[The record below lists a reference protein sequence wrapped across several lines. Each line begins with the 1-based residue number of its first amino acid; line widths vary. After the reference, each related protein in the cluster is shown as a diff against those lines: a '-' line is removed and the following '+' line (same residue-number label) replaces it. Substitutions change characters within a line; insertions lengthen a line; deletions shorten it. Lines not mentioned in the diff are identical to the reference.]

1 MSEKRDDSQER
12 TEQATARK
20 KQQSQE
26 QGLVA
31 RSKDF
36 NALMVLLCSG
46 LFFIALGHSSALKL
60 QHLFESYLAFDP
72 KLLADDNGLFLA
84 LKNAAFSAIK
94 VLLPFLILIVAVC
107 IAGPMI
113 IGGWAFS
120 WENVALKFER
130 LDPVKGLSKIF
141 SLKNL
146 VELIKSIFKIAL
158 VVLAMALIVY
168 LFMKQIVYFSFAD
181 PLVGIKQSVKV
192 LTWSFMLLVGALLII
207 TLFDVPFQ
215 LWNYQQELRM
225 TKQEVKDEYKD
236 TEGKPEVKS
245 RLARL
250 QRELLKRRFA
260 TEVPQAD
267 VIITNPTHYAVALKY
282 DPKKMKAPK
291 VVAKGVDFMAE
302 KIMEIAKQHSVPLV
316 ALPPLARTVYFHTEI
331 GEEIPSEL
339 YVGVAQVLA
348 YVHQLKLYK
357 RGKSNKPKIPNK
369 IDIPPEMVK

>member
-1 MSEKRDDSQER
+1 ER

-60 QHLFESYLAFDP
+60 QHLFESYFAFDP

-84 LKNAAFSAIK
+84 LKNATFSAINI
-94 VLLPFLILIVAVC
+94 LLPFLILIVVVC
-107 IAGPMI
+107 IAGPLV

-120 WENVALKFER
+120 WENVALKLER
-130 LDPVKGLSKIF
+130 LDPIKGLSKIF
-141 SLKNL
+141 SLKNM

-158 VVLAMALIVY
+158 VILAMALIVY

-181 PLVGIKQSVKV
+181 PIVGIKQSVKV

-245 RLARL
+245 RLTRL

-282 DPKKMKAPK
+282 DQKKMKAPK

-302 KIMEIAKQHSVPLV
+302 KIIEI
-316 ALPPLARTVYFHTEI
+316 
-331 GEEIPSEL
+331 
-339 YVGVAQVLA
+339 
-348 YVHQLKLYK
+348 
-357 RGKSNKPKIPNK
+357 
-369 IDIPPEMVK
+369 